1 MPRLPD
7 LEAWAVFAKVAET
20 NSFARAAADLGLSKA
35 TVSKAIGRLEAR
47 IGASLLN
54 RTSRR
59 LSLTDTGRRAAASA
73 ARILAEGEAVEAE
86 AMSQAVAPH
95 GLVRLTAP
103 MSFGIGHVAP
113 LLPDLFRA
121 HPQVSVD
128 LHLSDEVVDLVGG
141 GFDLALRIA
150 ALADSTLRARR
161 VCRIRRLLVGAPV
174 YFARRGRPEHP
185 RDLLGHTCLGYAYL
199 PTPDRWR
206 FIHVSGEEAA
216 VAPSG
221 PLRANNADALRPML
235 LAGLGL
241 AVQPEFL
248 VAEDVAVG
256 RLEAVMTDW
265 SMPPI
270 ALNIVTP
277 PGSHRPAR
285 VAAVIE
291 FLARCLS
298 GARWA
303 LPGEAGPNAAG
314 RPEL

>member
-20 NSFARAAADLGLSKA
+20 GSFARAAADLGLSKG

-59 LSLTDTGRRAAASA
+59 LSLTDTGRAAATSA
-73 ARILAEGEAVEAE
+73 SRILAEGEAVEAE
-86 AMSQAVAPH
+86 AMSQAVVPH
-95 GLVRLTAP
+95 GLVRLAAP
-103 MSFGIGHVAP
+103 MSFGIAHLAP
-113 LLPDLFRA
+113 MLPDLLSA
-121 HPQVSVD
+121 YPQVSID
-128 LHLSDEVVDLVGG
+128 LHLGDEQVDLVGG

-150 ALADSTLRARR
+150 ALADSSLRARR
-161 VCRIRRLLVGAPV
+161 VCQIRRLLVGAPA
-174 YFARRGRPEHP
+174 YFARRGRPAHP
-185 RDLLGHTCLGYAYL
+185 RDLEGHACLGYAYL

-206 FIHVSGEEAA
+206 FVHASGEEAA
-216 VAPSG
+216 VAPRG
-221 PLRANNADALRPML
+221 PLRTNNGDAMMPTL

-248 VAEDVAVG
+248 VWEDLAAG
-256 RLEAVMTDW
+256 RLEVAMADW

-277 PGSHRPAR
+277 PGGHRPAR
-285 VAAVIE
+285 VAAVLD
-291 FLARCLS
+291 FLARRLS
-298 GARWA
+298 GATWA
-303 LPGEAGPNAAG
+303 LAGEV
-314 RPEL
+314 